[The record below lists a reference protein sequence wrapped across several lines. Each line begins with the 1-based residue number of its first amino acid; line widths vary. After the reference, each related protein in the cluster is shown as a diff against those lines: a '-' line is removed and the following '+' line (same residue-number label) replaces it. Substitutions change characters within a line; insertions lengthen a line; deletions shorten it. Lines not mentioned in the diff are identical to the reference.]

1 MSLVEKRKIAF
12 CGSDEIALPML
23 ESICSLGQNIQI
35 TAILTQPDR
44 RSGRGR
50 KLNQNP
56 IKLWGSKKNLEIR
69 SPLKP
74 GMDEI
79 EWLQEMG
86 ADLILVMAYGHLLSE
101 QFLSLA
107 PRGCYNMHAS
117 LLPKYR
123 GASPIET
130 SLACG
135 DKTTGVTLM
144 KMVRQMDAGPIVDQ
158 ESVSIDN
165 DENGPSLRKKLGEG
179 CVPLIQRNLSDL
191 LFGKVQQTEQ
201 LDDQVTY
208 CRKLEKSDAF
218 LDFSLSAELLA
229 CRSRAF
235 ASWPGSI
242 FVHDDICLRVGAC
255 EALSIERLLPGE
267 VEITENNDFRI
278 GTGKGSLRILEVQK
292 PGGRMLPTSDFLRGY
307 SISNGSKLSSSSG
320 RPLVS
325 KVFN

>member
-1 MSLVEKRKIAF
+1 MPVVEKRKIAF

-23 ESICSLGQNIQI
+23 ESICSLVQNTEIA
-35 TAILTQPDR
+35 AILTQPDR

-50 KLNQNP
+50 KLKQNP

-74 GMDEI
+74 SLEDV

-86 ADLILVMAYGHLLSE
+86 TDLVLVMAYGHILNE

-107 PRGCYNMHAS
+107 PRGCYNIHAS

-135 DKTTGVTLM
+135 DKMTGVTLM
-144 KMVRQMDAGPIVDQ
+144 RMVKQMDAGPIVDQ
-158 ESVSIDN
+158 ETVSIDN
-165 DENGPSLRKKLGEG
+165 DETGPSLRKKIGEG
-179 CVPLIQRNLSDL
+179 CIPLIQRNLSDL
-191 LFGKVQQTEQ
+191 LFGEVQQTVQ
-201 LDDQVTY
+201 LDNQVTY
-208 CRKLEKSDAF
+208 CRKLEKSDAY
-218 LDFSLSAELLA
+218 LDFSLSAELLE

-255 EALSIERLLPGE
+255 EALSIDRLLPGE

-278 GTGKGSLRILEVQK
+278 GTGKGSLQVLEVQK
-292 PGGRMLPTSDFLRGY
+292 PGGRMLPVSDFLRGY
-307 SISNGSKLSSSSG
+307 SISNGSKLTPSTSL
-320 RPLVS
+320 PLVS